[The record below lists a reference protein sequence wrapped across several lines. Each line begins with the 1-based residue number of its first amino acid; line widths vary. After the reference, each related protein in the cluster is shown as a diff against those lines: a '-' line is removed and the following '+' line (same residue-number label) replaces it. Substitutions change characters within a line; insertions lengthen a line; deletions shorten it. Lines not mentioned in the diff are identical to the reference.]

1 MKAQHNASWWRL
13 WGYCASTLGVCL
25 SFGLQLGLYFPK
37 FSLGS
42 ANSQSLSK
50 STDSWLVLA
59 ARGLGKLALLSRHQ
73 DVRHVKQCART
84 KKEKGK
90 PRPTWEVWCCCYRLI

>member
-1 MKAQHNASWWRL
+1 MKAQYSAPWWRL
-13 WGYCASTLGVCL
+13 WVCL

-50 STDSWLVLA
+50 STESWLVLA
-59 ARGLGKLALLSRHQ
+59 VLGLGKLSSSF
-73 DVRHVKQCART
+73 
-84 KKEKGK
+84 
-90 PRPTWEVWCCCYRLI
+90 